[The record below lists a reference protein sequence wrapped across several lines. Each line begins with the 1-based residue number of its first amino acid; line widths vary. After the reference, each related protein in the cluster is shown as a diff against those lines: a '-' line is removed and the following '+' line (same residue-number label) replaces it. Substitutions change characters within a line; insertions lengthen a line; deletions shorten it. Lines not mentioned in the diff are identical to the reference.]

1 MKRKILNSKL
11 RDVYKGTLL
20 LFFWLFSLS
29 FAVASQ
35 KVYKWG
41 ENGIRIELKEYLDI
55 PEMKWPVTL
64 LHYRIDLS
72 GAKISDPG
80 NLSLIG
86 DTGRPIPFQL
96 IDVQAEKGV
105 IRYATLCFL
114 SDLPSGSTKVFRLLP
129 KVDEKQVSR
138 LSLPDQVK
146 VVSSSSSELLS
157 NGLVRLQISKVLD
170 ENHPVLVRFGTEAD
184 WLGEFTLTHKNKLT
198 GFEVEK
204 KVEGEIFSEY
214 CIHLCFEDTK
224 IYDLTLRMISGMDYV
239 EMDENMSGFDQSDR
253 LSVILDWNQFQPEV
267 RYCPTRAVQI
277 DKSGKGY
284 SNFQWEPMEGL
295 KTVMPLDRHP
305 LADFD
310 QRNGEDGKL
319 PFRLSS
325 YHNWMTWWR
334 LHTAAF
340 WNEKTGQTV
349 GIYIHDFE
357 KWKDP
362 SYPLW
367 GSKEYLSVEYYYKKD
382 HFYWKFPL
390 VNGER
395 SVSIALYP
403 HQKDKDIVD
412 ETNKS
417 LVYVD
422 YLRRWYGWISLDK
435 TKDWILDYESDH
447 SVHQPFYKSVK
458 QEMKANPEE
467 LIRKFRR
474 NVQAMATANERYSG
488 PTPVGAREYLDHLT
502 PLFEISENQL
512 STSDYKK
519 VRAYY
524 LFMNYVFM
532 DEALMPIRT
541 MLSGHPN
548 FLGDLKSIAGAV
560 AFLFPDH
567 PEARMFADHFEKSI
581 ALNLN
586 YHIRPEVK
594 FWGAKGG
601 RSTENLSCYT
611 WAFLRPILKTSFL
624 LHHYYDGKNRILQP
638 NISLY
643 CDWLLNTLTAP
654 LDQLNGR
661 RAIPPQGAHS
671 RKPDIPDLLNTLGQE
686 LKYYDPLLAEHI
698 FWETHPDDGSFEA
711 RKSADTWA
719 VASKDK
725 RPYEK
730 GTNPRLQSAK
740 YTGYGYILRRNYGA
754 SGEMY
759 VNLQQ
764 IDDGPNYRWGR
775 AGKGGNGIIYYYA
788 DGKRYSH
795 NGTED
800 VGDGPFGD
808 TERCTNFGV
817 KKEGVYRGI
826 GEYRSVG
833 RNDLSEPL
841 FDFGF
846 AQFATVRGGKDIR
859 PFYKSRSVLMA
870 DNDYIV
876 VFDDVANSSV
886 DGRFSWFVGVDDDF
900 PEIYQLKPGSQGI
913 NADIRLTSSP
923 YHKDAESPET
933 KGMYFD
939 GNGDFLT
946 LVTHKKDLKVKYISD
961 VCEIYH
967 PSGKVDWVFRND
979 CPVVYHKDGICF
991 EGTSGFIRRHSKRHY
1006 QAALFEGK
1014 ILSVP
1019 GITVQFDAGNKKNG
1033 FSLETTGGRYFGK
1046 MQISSPALIRISL
1059 EKKLDSAYE
1068 FYLNGI
1074 SSVLQKEGDKTFLLR
1089 LDVGTYD
1096 WQLTD
1101 KGVIPGQPVIEKC
1114 ISGRDW
1120 CELSWKTVPG
1130 ADFYQVWI
1138 SEDSG
1143 NNWQPYKKQI
1153 SETVCRIENQGTN
1166 KKIHVRIVAG
1176 TEGGTSLPSN
1186 DYPVY
1191 LSPENAHAPEGLR
1204 VELDGD
1210 IATLSWGEILGAD
1223 RYTLYGRKRGSDKFE
1238 QIYKGNERST
1248 QVKLADTTVYEFT
1261 VTATNGNGESK
1272 KSVIVDTDRNRFINW
1287 SPIPGE
1293 KFRRDPENQENGYI
1307 EYNPWVEDQM
1317 KLLTYPK

>member
-1 MKRKILNSKL
+1 M
-11 RDVYKGTLL
+11 
-20 LFFWLFSLS
+20 
-29 FAVASQ
+29 A
-35 KVYKWG
+35 
-41 ENGIRIELKEYLDI
+41 
-55 PEMKWPVTL
+55 
-64 LHYRIDLS
+64 
-72 GAKISDPG
+72 
-80 NLSLIG
+80 
-86 DTGRPIPFQL
+86 
-96 IDVQAEKGV
+96 
-105 IRYATLCFL
+105 
-114 SDLPSGSTKVFRLLP
+114 GS
-129 KVDEKQVSR
+129 
-138 LSLPDQVK
+138 
-146 VVSSSSSELLS
+146 
-157 NGLVRLQISKVLD
+157 
-170 ENHPVLVRFGTEAD
+170 
-184 WLGEFTLTHKNKLT
+184 
-198 GFEVEK
+198 
-204 KVEGEIFSEY
+204 
-214 CIHLCFEDTK
+214 
-224 IYDLTLRMISGMDYV
+224 
-239 EMDENMSGFDQSDR
+239 
-253 LSVILDWNQFQPEV
+253 
-267 RYCPTRAVQI
+267 
-277 DKSGKGY
+277 
-284 SNFQWEPMEGL
+284 
-295 KTVMPLDRHP
+295 
-305 LADFD
+305 
-310 QRNGEDGKL
+310 
-319 PFRLSS
+319 
-325 YHNWMTWWR
+325 
-334 LHTAAF
+334 
-340 WNEKTGQTV
+340 
-349 GIYIHDFE
+349 
-357 KWKDP
+357 
-362 SYPLW
+362 
-367 GSKEYLSVEYYYKKD
+367 
-382 HFYWKFPL
+382 
-390 VNGER
+390 
-395 SVSIALYP
+395 
-403 HQKDKDIVD
+403 
-412 ETNKS
+412 
-417 LVYVD
+417 
-422 YLRRWYGWISLDK
+422 
-435 TKDWILDYESDH
+435 
-447 SVHQPFYKSVK
+447 
-458 QEMKANPEE
+458 
-467 LIRKFRR
+467 
-474 NVQAMATANERYSG
+474 
-488 PTPVGAREYLDHLT
+488 
-502 PLFEISENQL
+502 
-512 STSDYKK
+512 
-519 VRAYY
+519 
-524 LFMNYVFM
+524 
-532 DEALMPIRT
+532 
-541 MLSGHPN
+541 
-548 FLGDLKSIAGAV
+548 
-560 AFLFPDH
+560 
-567 PEARMFADHFEKSI
+567 
-581 ALNLN
+581 
-586 YHIRPEVK
+586 
-594 FWGAKGG
+594 
-601 RSTENLSCYT
+601 
-611 WAFLRPILKTSFL
+611 
-624 LHHYYDGKNRILQP
+624 
-638 NISLY
+638 
-643 CDWLLNTLTAP
+643 
-654 LDQLNGR
+654 
-661 RAIPPQGAHS
+661 AIPPQGAHS

-740 YTGYGYILRRNYGA
+740 YTGYGYILRRNYGV

-913 NADIRLTSSP
+913 NAYIRLTSSP

-1006 QAALFEGK
+1006 QAALFDGK

-1074 SSVLQKEGDKTFLLR
+1074 SSVLQKEGDKTFLLC

-1130 ADFYQVWI
+1130 
-1138 SEDSG
+1138 S
-1143 NNWQPYKKQI
+1143 
-1153 SETVCRIENQGTN
+1153 
-1166 KKIHVRIVAG
+1166 
-1176 TEGGTSLPSN
+1176 
-1186 DYPVY
+1186 
-1191 LSPENAHAPEGLR
+1191 
-1204 VELDGD
+1204 
-1210 IATLSWGEILGAD
+1210 
-1223 RYTLYGRKRGSDKFE
+1223 
-1238 QIYKGNERST
+1238 
-1248 QVKLADTTVYEFT
+1248 
-1261 VTATNGNGESK
+1261 
-1272 KSVIVDTDRNRFINW
+1272 
-1287 SPIPGE
+1287 
-1293 KFRRDPENQENGYI
+1293 
-1307 EYNPWVEDQM
+1307 
-1317 KLLTYPK
+1317 